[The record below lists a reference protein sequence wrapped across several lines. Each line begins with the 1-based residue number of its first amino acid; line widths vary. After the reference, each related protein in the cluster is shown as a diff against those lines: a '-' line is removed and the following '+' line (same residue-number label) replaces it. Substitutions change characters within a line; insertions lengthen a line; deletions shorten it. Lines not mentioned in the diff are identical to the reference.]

1 MELDNFYIKHKESCK
16 QNFYSYLEKIPDDA
30 ICIDVGSNLGM
41 YSETLLEFKP
51 NVFIHMFEPIK
62 NYYDYSINKLEKYN
76 KNIKINNFGLSN
88 NNEVKNIFMD
98 TVDNCKNP
106 GWNTFIT
113 EKAQQGM
120 ILEKTNLCT
129 LNDYCKDNNITK
141 IDFIKIDTEG
151 YEAFV
156 LEGFLKTLK
165 NMEKKPY
172 MYIELGWGN
181 RHPNWDYSMK
191 IFQELKNMGYK
202 FPDLKNIKRTT
213 DILFEPPL

>member
-1 MELDNFYIKHKESCK
+1 
-16 QNFYSYLEKIPDDA
+16 
-30 ICIDVGSNLGM
+30 
-41 YSETLLEFKP
+41 
-51 NVFIHMFEPIK
+51 
-62 NYYDYSINKLEKYN
+62 
-76 KNIKINNFGLSN
+76 
-88 NNEVKNIFMD
+88 MD

-113 EKAQQGM
+113 EKTQPGM
-120 ILEKTNLCT
+120 KLEKTNLFT
-129 LNDYCKDNNITK
+129 LNDYCKNNNITK

-156 LEGFLKTLK
+156 LEGFLETLK
-165 NMEKKPY
+165 KMEQKPY

-181 RHPNWDYSMK
+181 KHPNWNYSMK

-202 FPDLKNIKRTT
+202 FPELKNIRRTT